1 MADAQPIPAAEG
13 SIHAHKPGAKRASG
27 RVLSGH
33 AKLFA
38 QPAYDR
44 LIGAEPFLK
53 RLIPVLIIA
62 FLVVVAAARYINI
75 NEGRERLQT
84 AAEQLTALSAVA
96 ASAALSVDL
105 TPVRAGLRWE
115 TEARLN
121 RALDSI
127 SQNGGRYMLVL
138 DATNRV
144 FAATAGGRHLVGRS
158 AASLM
163 PETSP
168 LWLFGNR
175 AGVQA
180 IEFDGEQNLAALTRL
195 PDGVG
200 ALLSL
205 TPVTDMDEAWRQ
217 AVSVNVTLFIATSSI
232 LLVILYAYFSQAGRA
247 QEADDI
253 YLESHR
259 RVDMALSRGRCGL
272 WDWDMARGRLYWS
285 RSMYEMLGLS
295 PRDSVISFGEAS
307 QLIHPDDGDLYE
319 VAQKVASGDIKQV
332 DHLFRMR
339 HANGHYV
346 WMRTRAQVVDPSSGQ
361 THLIGIAMDVTEQ
374 HRLQQHSAEADQ
386 RLFDAIES
394 TSEAFVLWDSDDNL
408 VLWNKHYQEIHGLP
422 NEILAPGTPRAVVEN
437 AATRPVVAR
446 RLAVPCA
453 AGSAQSFEVQL
464 GDGRWLQVNERKTR
478 DGGQVSVGT
487 DITPLKRNQERLRD
501 SEKRLMAT
509 IGDLT
514 SSQAELN
521 RKAAEL
527 SELNRD
533 YQIETERAEA
543 ASRAKSEFLANMSHE
558 LRTPLN
564 AIIGFSEVLQARM
577 FGPLGSEKYAEY
589 ADDIHGSG
597 IHLLSVINDILDMAK
612 IESGQMQMEREDV
625 DLAPLLE
632 ETMRL
637 VAIQAEKKGIEVQ
650 PRISPR
656 LSLHADR
663 RAMKQILLN
672 LLSNAVKFT
681 EPGGRILVRA
691 RKTSCAVT
699 LTIEDTGIGIPKTLL
714 RRIGQPFEQVQ
725 NQFSKSTGGSGL
737 GLAISRSL
745 AELHGGAMKVRSTE
759 GVGTIVSVRV
769 PIDCP
774 ETRTAKSGEA
784 DRPAAAREAAE
795 SESTEA

>member
-1 MADAQPIPAAEG
+1 MTDAQRLSAAEG
-13 SIHAHKPGAKRASG
+13 SNRARRAGVKEASDG
-27 RVLSGH
+27 RLSGH

-44 LIGAEPFLK
+44 LISAEPFLK
-53 RLIPVLIIA
+53 RLIPVLIVA
-62 FLVVVAAARYINI
+62 FLVVVAAARYMNI
-75 NEGRERLQT
+75 SDNHDRMLD
-84 AAEQLTALSAVA
+84 AAEHMTALSL
-96 ASAALSVDL
+96 SAAHASLATEL
-105 TPVRAGLRWE
+105 QPVKQSLRWE

-121 RALDSI
+121 RAI
-127 SQNGGRYMLVL
+127 SAMPDTAGRFLLVL
-138 DATNRV
+138 NGENRAY
-144 FAATAGGRHLVGRS
+144 AATAGGYHLVGRLVS
-158 AASLM
+158 SLL

-168 LWLFGNR
+168 LRLFGNR
-175 AGVQA
+175 AGVQE
-180 IEFDGEQNLAALTRL
+180 ISLNGEPVMAAMSML
-195 PDGVG
+195 PEG
-200 ALLSL
+200 AGSVLSV
-205 TPVTDMDEAWRQ
+205 TPIADMNAAWRQ
-217 AVSVNVTLFIATSSI
+217 SVSVNVTLFIATSSI

-247 QEADDI
+247 QEADEI

-285 RSMYEMLGLS
+285 RSMYEILGLE

-307 QLIHPDDGDLYE
+307 CLIHPNDADLYE
-319 VAQKVASGDIKQV
+319 IAQKVANGEIKQL
-332 DHLFRMR
+332 DQLFRMR
-339 HANGHYV
+339 HADGHYL
-346 WMRTRAQVVDPSSGQ
+346 WMRARAQVVDPTSAQ

-374 HRLQQHSAEADQ
+374 HRLQQRTVEADQ

-394 TSEAFVLWDSDDNL
+394 TSEAFVLWDRNDCL

-422 NEILAPGTPRAVVEN
+422 ADCLAPGTPREIVEA
-437 AATRPVVAR
+437 AATRPVVER
-446 RLAVPCA
+446 RLAVPCSK
-453 AGSAQSFEVQL
+453 GLAQTYEVQL
-464 GDGRWLQVNERKTR
+464 GDGRWLQINERQTQ

-487 DITPLKRNQERLRD
+487 DITPLKRNQERLRE

-514 SSQAELN
+514 ASQNELE

-543 ASRAKSEFLANMSHE
+543 ANKAKSEFLANMSHE

-577 FGPLGSEKYAEY
+577 FGPLGSDKYAEY
-589 ADDIHGSG
+589 ADDIHNSG
-597 IHLLSVINDILDMAK
+597 IHLLTVINDILDMAK
-612 IESGQMQMEREDV
+612 IEAGQMHIDCQQV
-625 DLAPLLE
+625 DMAPLLDE
-632 ETMRL
+632 ALRL
-637 VAIQAEKKGIEVQ
+637 VAIQAENKGIEVHQ
-650 PRISPR
+650 KISKH
-656 LSLHADR
+656 LSLNADR

-681 EPGGRILVRA
+681 EPGGRITVRA

-699 LTIEDTGIGIPKTLL
+699 ISIEDTGIGIPKALL
-714 RRIGQPFEQVQ
+714 SRIGQPFEQVQ

-745 AELHGGAMKVRSTE
+745 AELHGGAMKVRSKE
-759 GVGTIVSVRV
+759 GVGTIVSIRM
-769 PIDCP
+769 PLECP
-774 ETRTAKSGEA
+774 EEQ
-784 DRPAAAREAAE
+784 PVAAE
-795 SESTEA
+795 

>member
-1 MADAQPIPAAEG
+1 M
-13 SIHAHKPGAKRASG
+13 
-27 RVLSGH
+27 SGH

-44 LIGAEPFLK
+44 LISAEPFLK
-53 RLIPVLIIA
+53 RLIPVLIVA
-62 FLVVVAAARYINI
+62 FLVVVAAARYMNI
-75 NEGRERLQT
+75 SDNHDRMLD
-84 AAEQLTALSAVA
+84 AAEHMTALSL
-96 ASAALSVDL
+96 SAAHASLATEL
-105 TPVRAGLRWE
+105 QPVKQSLRWE

-121 RALDSI
+121 RAI
-127 SQNGGRYMLVL
+127 SAMPDTAGRFLLVL
-138 DATNRV
+138 NGENRAY
-144 FAATAGGRHLVGRS
+144 AATAGGYHLVGRLVS
-158 AASLM
+158 SLL

-168 LWLFGNR
+168 LRLFGSR
-175 AGVQA
+175 AGVQE
-180 IEFDGEQNLAALTRL
+180 ISINGEPVMAAMSML
-195 PDGVG
+195 PEG
-200 ALLSL
+200 AGSVLSV
-205 TPVTDMDEAWRQ
+205 TPIADMNAAWRQ
-217 AVSVNVTLFIATSSI
+217 SVSVNVTLFIATSSI

-247 QEADDI
+247 QEADEI

-285 RSMYEMLGLS
+285 RSMYEILGLE

-307 QLIHPDDGDLYE
+307 CLIHPNDADLYE
-319 VAQKVASGDIKQV
+319 IAQKVANGEIKQL
-332 DHLFRMR
+332 DQLFRMR
-339 HANGHYV
+339 HADGHYL
-346 WMRTRAQVVDPSSGQ
+346 WMRARAQVVDPTSAQ

-374 HRLQQHSAEADQ
+374 HRLQQRTVEADQ

-394 TSEAFVLWDSDDNL
+394 TSEAFVLWDRNDCL

-422 NEILAPGTPRAVVEN
+422 ADCLAPGTPREIVEA
-437 AATRPVVAR
+437 AATRPVVER
-446 RLAVPCA
+446 RLAVPCSK
-453 AGSAQSFEVQL
+453 GLAQTYEVQL
-464 GDGRWLQVNERKTR
+464 GDGRWLQINERQTQ

-487 DITPLKRNQERLRD
+487 DITPLKRNQERLRE

-514 SSQAELN
+514 ASQNELE

-543 ASRAKSEFLANMSHE
+543 ANKAKSEFLANMSHE

-577 FGPLGSEKYAEY
+577 FGPLGSDKYAEY
-589 ADDIHGSG
+589 ADDIHNSG
-597 IHLLSVINDILDMAK
+597 IHLLTVINDILDMAK
-612 IESGQMQMEREDV
+612 IEAGQMHIDCQQV
-625 DLAPLLE
+625 DMAPLLDE
-632 ETMRL
+632 ALRL
-637 VAIQAEKKGIEVQ
+637 VAIQAENKGIEVHQ
-650 PRISPR
+650 KISKH
-656 LSLHADR
+656 LSLNADR

-681 EPGGRILVRA
+681 EPGGRITVRA

-699 LTIEDTGIGIPKTLL
+699 ISIEDTGIGIPKALL
-714 RRIGQPFEQVQ
+714 SRIGQPFEQVQ

-745 AELHGGAMKVRSTE
+745 AELHGGAMKVRSKE
-759 GVGTIVSVRV
+759 GVGTIVSIRM
-769 PIDCP
+769 PLECP
-774 ETRTAKSGEA
+774 EEQ
-784 DRPAAAREAAE
+784 PVAAE
-795 SESTEA
+795 